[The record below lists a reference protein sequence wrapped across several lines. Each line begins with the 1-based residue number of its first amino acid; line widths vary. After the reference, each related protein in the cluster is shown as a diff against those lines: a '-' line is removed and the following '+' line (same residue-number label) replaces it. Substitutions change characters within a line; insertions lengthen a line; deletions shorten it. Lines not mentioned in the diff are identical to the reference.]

1 MEEPIYLDE
10 YLTMK
15 KSLNHRVIIKSLRRL
30 RKELPKLNHSNVH
43 MYMWFTNLPT
53 MDDEAHLPLI
63 EMSAAGFT
71 GSARNPV
78 ICTRKK
84 VALIRGPSR
93 LDQNTAGVG
102 TAKYGLCTGETLN
115 YLLVLLAIF

>member
-1 MEEPIYLDE
+1 MEEPTYLDE

-15 KSLNHRVIIKSLRRL
+15 KSLKESILIKSLKRL

-53 MDDEAHLPLI
+53 MDDEADLPDL
-63 EMSAAGFT
+63 EKSPAGLT
-71 GSARNPV
+71 GTARDPV
-78 ICTRKK
+78 ICTSKK

-102 TAKYGLCTGETLN
+102 TDK
-115 YLLVLLAIF
+115 

>member
-1 MEEPIYLDE
+1 MEEPTYLDE

-15 KSLNHRVIIKSLRRL
+15 KSLNSRIIIKSLRRL

-53 MDDEAHLPLI
+53 MDDEVELPDDEKSPAGI
-63 EMSAAGFT
+63 TGAAKD
-71 GSARNPV
+71 PV
-78 ICTRKK
+78 ICTSKK

-93 LDQNTAGVG
+93 LDLNTAEVG
-102 TAKYGLCTGETLN
+102 TA
-115 YLLVLLAIF
+115 